1 MSKTA
6 LLLTVG
12 TGNKE
17 KLEETLY
24 QPLLK
29 SARDGKWALIILLPS
44 QETRKH
50 AEELKTRL
58 ADRVVEIHP
67 LPQPWDEN
75 AIDSCYRHFDGVI
88 AALRLRGFAP
98 AALTADFTRGTK
110 AMSAALMLAAV
121 RHGVAM
127 TRYIEGD
134 RDDRGMVLPG
144 SEKIRGF
151 APEEAL
157 FARRL
162 DEARALFQS
171 GSFAAVEKLLAPEAL
186 ADVSRDIHARAA
198 AVRPLAAF
206 CLAWDR
212 LDYQAADAALPKCD
226 VGALPQDWRAFFP
239 PHDVQNWVSL
249 LAEPAKSA
257 DKKAMAERTERLIA
271 DLLANARR
279 RIAQGQYEDG
289 LIRAYRALELL
300 GQSRLFALGYDS
312 GKMPPEDARVKNFL
326 ATLKENENKP
336 QKRDSAYLL
345 AREQV
350 ARFLKTHFPDD
361 GFGERLL
368 TFATREGDCI
378 VNRNKSILTH
388 GFNAVSTNARGEL
401 EKALAGLERLFRDL
415 AGSETAKAYLAWPRW
430 LDFSPAPE

>member
-1 MSKTA
+1 MANTA

-12 TGNKE
+12 TGSAAN
-17 KLEETLY
+17 LEDTLY

-29 SARDGKWALIILLPS
+29 SARDGKWALIVLLPS
-44 QETRKH
+44 QETEKYA
-50 AEELKTRL
+50 AELENRL
-58 ADRVVEIHP
+58 AGKTVEIRP
-67 LPQPWDEN
+67 LPRAADEN

-88 AALRLRGFAP
+88 AELRQRGFSP

-127 TRYIEGD
+127 TRYIEGT
-134 RDDRGMVLPG
+134 RDERGMVVPG

-186 ADVSRDIHARAA
+186 PDVSRDIHARAA
-198 AVRPLAAF
+198 SVCQIATF

-212 LDYQAADAALPKCD
+212 LDYASAASALDNLAPES
-226 VGALPQDWRAFFP
+226 LPADWQAFFP
-239 PHDVQNWVSL
+239 SREVQDWVGL
-249 LAEPAKSA
+249 LAEPAPREDKSA
-257 DKKAMAERTERLIA
+257 MATRCQRLIA

-289 LIRAYRALELL
+289 LIRAYRILELL
-300 GQSRLFALGYDS
+300 GQSRLFAAG
-312 GKMPPEDARVKNFL
+312 F
-326 ATLKENENKP
+326 
-336 QKRDSAYLL
+336 DSAEMSPSDPSVQRFVDSLGTNEKPPRRRNGYSFG
-345 AREQV
+345 REQV
-350 ARFLKTHFPDD
+350 GRFLKTQFPHG

-368 TFATREGDCI
+368 AFASNEGRC
-378 VNRNKSILTH
+378 VVERNRSILAH
-388 GFNAVSTNARGEL
+388 GFDAVSTGARGEL
-401 EKALAGLERLFRDL
+401 EKALTGLEGLFRDP
-415 AGSETAKAYLAWPRW
+415 AGSDTTKSYLAWSRW
-430 LDFSPAPE
+430 LDFSPTPG